1 MIKKLS
7 ILFLT
12 VLCFLYCS
20 FPIFASNSNEFI
32 NDYWINTNG
41 YWLLPRKQIYN
52 GTSFTEVN
60 YFPIMGRQSTQSS
73 MSYGSCYF
81 VMDNGKYR
89 VSGDT
94 TGSSMCAEWKG
105 MTISINIS
113 NYYKQLSVTYN
124 STNKNKIINTLN
136 AVGFVYEDN
145 GTNTITYYSPDSFVY
160 YRFDYQLSDYSKPTR
175 SSPNNVNIYDYDD
188 NGNEILLDDY
198 DSNNKVIF
206 YTGGGRYYS
215 DTYYRAY
222 GYRLNYQLSTDYNSV
237 EPNFTPIIYERIE
250 NPTLNGPYA
259 SYMIRPN
266 GDLIGTNNLPAR
278 VYGNASNFY
287 LGFPIYNYD
296 SKKYNKSGRF
306 GLTASFIVGII
317 PPSNQSSNL
326 HDLVENLKL
335 KKYPVTD
342 VQFMETMFTNGGLG
356 DSLTSFYN
364 NGLET
369 FIDFSANRQT
379 QLPLTYAN
387 YVYNQFTYWNNKNNY
402 YWWSILNYNPDGG
415 GDLQQPDDSSPDNP
429 SGGGSGGGSGSGGDG
444 NITIDTKNIENLL
457 KQILELLQN
466 QSANDVDLTEIE
478 NLLTAIK
485 NNLKDYTG
493 DLTTINNTLILI
505 NQFLNNNID
514 VPISDLK
521 TLLNDIKTLSEFQK
535 EQLTGISAVLHDMK
549 QLFIDIYNRLGEIKD
564 KIGSTI
570 NNIEEGTNLW
580 DVLKALIDNLGN
592 FLSSGLELFEKLLVP
607 QGTFETDFN
616 STITGI
622 QEKLGVLYQPVD
634 VFSNFLTNLYAPS
647 ETSSLAESGHVI
659 KIPEAKYDG
668 VTIIESQSIDLDE
681 TVEKSGLKPLY
692 DVYLLIVDMIVLF
705 GILNLAFKKFHD
717 IISENGGDYK

>member
-20 FPIFASNSNEFI
+20 CPILASNSNEFI
-32 NDYWINTNG
+32 NDYWMNTNG

-52 GTSFTEVN
+52 GTSFQQLN
-60 YFPIMGRQSTQSS
+60 YFPLYGKQAGQSYYD
-73 MSYGSCYF
+73 YGACYF

-94 TGSSMCAEWKG
+94 SGTSMCSEWYG
-105 MTISINIS
+105 MTVSINIS
-113 NYYKQLSVTYN
+113 NYYKKQSVKYS
-124 STNKNKIINTLN
+124 STNKDKIINTLN
-136 AVGFVYEDN
+136 GVGFVYEDN
-145 GTNTITYYSPDSFVY
+145 GTDTITYYSPDSYVY
-160 YRFDYQLSDYSKPTR
+160 YRFDYQLSQYYNPN
-175 SSPNNVNIYDYDD
+175 SSYTYVYDYDD
-188 NGNEILLDDY
+188 NGNLVAIS
-198 DSNNKVIF
+198 DSDTNNKVSF
-206 YTGGGRYYS
+206 YKGTDYK
-215 DTYYRAY
+215 AY
-222 GYRLNYQLSTDYNSV
+222 GYRLNYKLSVDYNSI
-237 EPNFTPIIYERIE
+237 EPNFTPIIYGRIVE
-250 NPTLNGPYA
+250 PLLNGGYA

-278 VYGNASNFY
+278 INGTDYDTFSW
-287 LGFPIYNYD
+287 FPPYNYD

-306 GLTASFIVGII
+306 GLNASFIVGII
-317 PPSNQSSNL
+317 PPSNESSNL

-379 QLPLTYAN
+379 QLPLTYSN

-415 GDLQQPDDSSPDNP
+415 GDLQEPDDSTPDKP

-444 NITIDTKNIENLL
+444 NITIDTQNIENLL
-457 KQILELLQN
+457 QQILETLQN
-466 QSANDVDLTEIE
+466 QGTTEVDLTQIE
-478 NLLTAIK
+478 NLLNVIK

-493 DLTTINNTLILI
+493 DLTTINNTLTLI

-521 TLLNDIKTLSEFQK
+521 TLLTDIKTLSEYQK
-535 EQLTGISAVLHDMK
+535 EQLTGISAVLNDMK

-564 KIGSTI
+564 KIGGTI
-570 NNIEEGTNLW
+570 NNIEPGTNLW
-580 DVLKALIDNLGN
+580 DVLKALIDNLGE

-607 QGTFETDFN
+607 QGTFQTDFN
-616 STITGI
+616 STIAGI
-622 QEKLGVLYQPVD
+622 QDKLGVLYQPVD
-634 VFSNFLTNLYAPS
+634 VFSNFLTNLYAPT
-647 ETSSLAESGHVI
+647 ETSTLADSGHVI

-668 VTIIESQSIDLDE
+668 VTIIETQSIDLDE
-681 TVEKSGLKPLY
+681 TVESSGLKPLY

>member
-20 FPIFASNSNEFI
+20 CPILASNSNEFI

-52 GTSFTEVN
+52 GTSFQELN
-60 YFPIMGRQSTQSS
+60 YFPLYGAQAGQTYYD
-73 MSYGSCYF
+73 YGSCYF
-81 VMDNGKYR
+81 VMDNGKYK

-94 TGSSMCAEWKG
+94 TGTSMCSQWNG
-105 MTISINIS
+105 MIVSINIS
-113 NYYKQLSVTYN
+113 NYYKQLSITYN
-124 STNKNKIINTLN
+124 STNKDKIIKTLN
-136 AVGFVYEDN
+136 AVGFIYEDN
-145 GTNTITYYSPDSFVY
+145 GTDTITYYSPDSYVY
-160 YRFDYQLSDYSKPTR
+160 YRFDYKVSQYYKPN
-175 SSPNNVNIYDYDD
+175 SSYISVYDYDD
-188 NGNEILLDDY
+188 NGNLVKIADTDT
-198 DSNNKVIF
+198 NNKITY
-206 YTGGGRYYS
+206 YTGGGYKW
-215 DTYYRAY
+215 DKTDYRAY
-222 GYRLNYQLSTDYNSV
+222 GYRLNYKLSVDYNSI
-237 EPNFTPIIYERIE
+237 EPNFTPIIYGRIE
-250 NPTLNGPYA
+250 DPLLEGYYA

-266 GDLIGTNNLPAR
+266 GDLIGTNKLPAR
-278 VYGNASNFY
+278 NNGNDYDTFLWY
-287 LGFPIYNYD
+287 PPYNYD
-296 SKKYNKSGRF
+296 SKKYNKSGRY
-306 GLTASFIVGII
+306 GLNASFIVGII
-317 PPSNQSSNL
+317 PPSNESSNL

-379 QLPLTYAN
+379 QLPLTYSN

-415 GDLQQPDDSSPDNP
+415 GDLQEPDDSTPDKP

-444 NITIDTKNIENLL
+444 NITIDTQNIENLL
-457 KQILELLQN
+457 QQILEAIQN
-466 QSANDVDLTEIE
+466 QGTNEVDLTEIE
-478 NLLTAIK
+478 NLLNVIK
-485 NNLKDYTG
+485 NNIKDYTG
-493 DLTTINNTLILI
+493 DLSTINNTLTLI
-505 NQFLNNNID
+505 NQFLSNNID
-514 VPISDLK
+514 IPLSDLK
-521 TLLNDIKTLSEFQK
+521 SLLNDIKTLTEFQNQ
-535 EQLTGISAVLHDMK
+535 QLTGISSVLTEMK
-549 QLFIDIYNRLGEIKD
+549 QLFINIFDRLGEIKD
-564 KIGSTI
+564 KIGGTI
-570 NNIEEGTNLW
+570 NNIEPGTNLW
-580 DVLKALIDNLGN
+580 DVLKALIDNLGE

-607 QGTFETDFN
+607 QGTFQTDFN
-616 STITGI
+616 STIAGI
-622 QEKLGVLYQPVD
+622 QDKLGVLYQPVD
-634 VFSNFLTNLYAPS
+634 VFSNFLTNLYAPT
-647 ETSSLAESGHVI
+647 ETSTLADSGHVI

-668 VTIIESQSIDLDE
+668 VTIIEAQSIDLDE